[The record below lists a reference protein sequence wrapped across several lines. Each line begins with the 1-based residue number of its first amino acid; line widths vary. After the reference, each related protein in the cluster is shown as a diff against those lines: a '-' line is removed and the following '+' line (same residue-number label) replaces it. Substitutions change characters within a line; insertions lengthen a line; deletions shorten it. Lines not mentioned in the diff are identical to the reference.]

1 MGLKIRKQESV
12 KQASRIF
19 TDREEPRKSFWKNY
33 NSFKSK
39 MDDGEVKVLAYYGI
53 GGIGKSSLL
62 RKLIAEMDEACS
74 EGKIKESLHVYFD
87 FNVKQ
92 EPRSVLENIRNKLVD
107 DYKFDFPLF
116 DLGCFAYAK
125 KIGENI
131 DKPEVKS
138 LVKRSRILEAALNV
152 VRDIPLVGFAANI
165 FSLVDEGLA
174 TYKNLFKTN
183 KDEFVRIENKSAEE
197 LYKYLPVLF
206 AKDLAECTRKCQEPL
221 VVFLDTYEQLVNEMS
236 SIGEPLNNDLWLRDE
251 INGLIVNSPKVFWII
266 AGREKLKW
274 QQFTAWDE
282 SLEQHI
288 LGNLSETDAENFLSN
303 AGVDDENLRHG
314 IYELTQGTPVYL
326 DLCVDRY
333 CSLSE
338 NGSKPVIEDFG
349 KNIYALIER
358 FARYMDDTKKDI
370 VYMLSCM
377 KIWTDEMADK
387 IGAKV
392 LPNFTKTTYEK
403 VKGFSFII
411 ESEKNHYNLHQT
423 VGETLLQNCPDSIK
437 QSTVVEAIRYCKEKL
452 DEIDTFSNDYEY
464 YAGWLVKYA
473 MGYFSDDEALRSFY
487 KENIRVYLKRLS
499 DVRRFDAIDEL
510 YEPFW
515 ERASRNQESRLFAL
529 AMKDYSIWQQSKGR
543 YQDALNIAKQSYDL
557 YVKILGENDAATL
570 SAQREYAMG
579 LHLRGKY
586 KEALEIRRGILEKRV
601 ELLGGKSFETIES
614 YVDLR
619 NSYNSLGL
627 YQKELDCN
635 FQIYQLRNA
644 ILSPSDTLLF
654 KARNYF
660 VETYKA
666 LGEYQ
671 KACNESSALILDAK
685 TILGKDNETTLDIL
699 ETHALVLKEL
709 GRYEDVLALREEI
722 YERRLANQGE
732 NHPEA
737 LTAKGWLARAYID
750 LGRYGDA
757 LPIRQYILEKRRSL
771 YGSEHPRTLDA
782 LWNVAH
788 ILEKLGRYQEA
799 LPLRQEVYESY
810 KRTQGEDFPEAIAAY
825 GNIAVDYKSLGQYDK
840 ALEIRKDVY
849 ERRKRLLGEDHPKTL
864 DAMRSLSGAYIDL
877 GQYGEALPLKQ
888 EILEKRKALYGNDH
902 PKTLKAIWG
911 VAYVLEQMGRYQEAL
926 ALRQE
931 IYESYRRTQGEDFP
945 DTITAYGNIAGIYN
959 SLGQY
964 DKVLEIRKDVYERW
978 KKLQGDE
985 HPKTLD
991 AMRSL
996 SSAYIDMG
1004 QYAEALPIK
1013 QIILEKSKALY
1024 GNDHP
1029 KTLNAIWGVAYVL
1042 EQMGHY
1048 QDALSLRQEIYES
1061 YKRTQGEDYPDTITA
1076 YGNIAIDYKSL
1087 GQYDKALKI
1096 RKEVYEHQ
1104 KKLHGDNHP
1113 ETLGAKSSLSKA
1125 YIDSCLFDE
1134 AISLRKELLVARRQ
1148 INGDDSLET
1157 IAALNLL
1164 AWAYFL
1170 KGAPEEGIPY
1180 AEEMKNKMKN
1190 NPNVGEWT
1198 RISDLDTLALLYA
1211 SANRLEKAYELA
1223 TTLLQNARAQY
1234 ATDEKFV
1241 ADRQYALAFVLN
1253 KMERFV
1259 EALDYAQKAFDVRM
1273 KYLGE
1278 FNEAT
1283 KRSKDLLD
1291 EIKEK
1296 MNYERKG

>member
-1 MGLKIRKQESV
+1 
-12 KQASRIF
+12 
-19 TDREEPRKSFWKNY
+19 
-33 NSFKSK
+33 
-39 MDDGEVKVLAYYGI
+39 
-53 GGIGKSSLL
+53 
-62 RKLIAEMDEACS
+62 
-74 EGKIKESLHVYFD
+74 
-87 FNVKQ
+87 
-92 EPRSVLENIRNKLVD
+92 
-107 DYKFDFPLF
+107 
-116 DLGCFAYAK
+116 
-125 KIGENI
+125 
-131 DKPEVKS
+131 
-138 LVKRSRILEAALNV
+138 
-152 VRDIPLVGFAANI
+152 
-165 FSLVDEGLA
+165 VDEGLA
-174 TYKNLFKTN
+174 TYKNFFKAN
-183 KDEFVRIENKSAEE
+183 KDEFIRIENKSAEE
-197 LYKYLPVLF
+197 LYQYLPVLF
-206 AKDLAECTRKCQEPL
+206 AKDLTECTKERQEPL

-251 INGLIVNSPKVFWII
+251 INGLIVNSPKVFWVI

-303 AGVDDENLRHG
+303 AGIDAENLRHG

-338 NGSKPVIEDFG
+338 NGLKPAIEDFG

-437 QSTVVEAIRYCKEKL
+437 QSTIAEAIGYCKGKL

-464 YAGWLVKYA
+464 YAGWLIKYA
-473 MGYFSDDEALRSFY
+473 MGYFVDDEELRFFY
-487 KENIRVYLKRLS
+487 KDNIRVYLKKLS
-499 DVRRFDAIDEL
+499 DARRFDAIDEL

-529 AMKDYSIWQQSKGR
+529 AMKDYSIWLQSKGR
-543 YQDALNIAKQSYDL
+543 YQEAIDIAKKSYEL
-557 YVKILGENDAATL
+557 YVKILGENDAAAL

-579 LHLRGKY
+579 LHLRGRY
-586 KEALEIRRGILEKRV
+586 KEALEIRKDVLKKRI
-601 ELLGGKSFETIES
+601 ELLGEESLETIES
-614 YVDLR
+614 YVDLG
-619 NSYNSLGL
+619 NSLSKFGL
-627 YQKELDCN
+627 YQDQPEGALK
-635 FQIYQLRNA
+635 IYQLRKK
-644 ILSPSDTLLF
+644 ILTANDPFIFRSR
-654 KARNYF
+654 RNF
-660 VETYKA
+660 VNVYIN
-666 LGEYQ
+666 LGENK
-671 KACNESSALILDAK
+671 KAYDESVVLVSDVERV
-685 TILGKDNETTLDIL
+685 LGKDCDTSLDMLGTYAKIL
-699 ETHALVLKEL
+699 KK
-709 GRYEDVLALREEI
+709 I
-722 YERRLANQGE
+722 
-732 NHPEA
+732 
-737 LTAKGWLARAYID
+737 
-750 LGRYGDA
+750 
-757 LPIRQYILEKRRSL
+757 
-771 YGSEHPRTLDA
+771 
-782 LWNVAH
+782 
-788 ILEKLGRYQEA
+788 
-799 LPLRQEVYESY
+799 
-810 KRTQGEDFPEAIAAY
+810 
-825 GNIAVDYKSLGQYDK
+825 GQYDK

-849 ERRKRLLGEDHPKTL
+849 ERRKKLQGENHPKTL

-1013 QIILEKSKALY
+1013 QIILEKRKALY

-1061 YKRTQGEDYPDTITA
+1061 YKRTQGEDYPDTIDA

-1223 TTLLQNARAQY
+1223 TTLLQKARAQY
-1234 ATDEKFV
+1234 ATDEKFI
-1241 ADRQYALAFVLN
+1241 AARQYALAFILN

-1283 KRSKDLLD
+1283 KRSKKLLD
-1291 EIKEK
+1291 EIKK
-1296 MNYERKG
+1296 IHSN